1 MGHREVSYEDL
12 LLNMQSGN
20 LLETLN
26 LWSQLREYWIRI
38 WILVRPPGNLFTKF
52 FLIKLFQKNYLFYFW
67 PHWVFVAVLR
77 LSQVAASKGLFFI
90 VILRL
95 LIAVAS
101 LARAQALGEAS
112 VIVVLG
118 LSCSAA
124 CGLFPD
130 QGLNQYPLRCK
141 VNSYPLY
148 TREVPAH

>member
-1 MGHREVSYEDL
+1 
-12 LLNMQSGN
+12 
-20 LLETLN
+20 
-26 LWSQLREYWIRI
+26 
-38 WILVRPPGNLFTKF
+38 
-52 FLIKLFQKNYLFYFW
+52 
-67 PHWVFVAVLR
+67 VLR

>member
-1 MGHREVSYEDL
+1 M
-12 LLNMQSGN
+12 
-20 LLETLN
+20 
-26 LWSQLREYWIRI
+26 
-38 WILVRPPGNLFTKF
+38 
-52 FLIKLFQKNYLFYFW
+52 
-67 PHWVFVAVLR
+67 LR

-130 QGLNQYPLRCK
+130 QGLNQYPRK
-141 VNSYPLY
+141 SYGYKKKRVWVPISLFEVEPPDN
-148 TREVPAH
+148 REYPFGMVHV